1 MVAYAFNAALH
12 SPRYGGGGSLPVGE
26 YVGVIANSSQEM
38 TKDGQGG
45 FIAFELKVIDGPLAG
60 QTHTDRLNLHNKN
73 AQTVEIANNQLSAY
87 SNVLK
92 TIAWQDTVELHNIP
106 FKFKIGQSKDPKY
119 TEVTAIYDI
128 NGNEPGKQSQA
139 PQTYAPPVTA
149 QLAYTPP
156 ADAVQPPAQGGWV
169 TAPAVAPAAVV
180 APAAAPGGWAQG
192 QGGQGGQAKPSWG

>member
-26 YVGVIANSSQEM
+26 YVGIIANSSQEM

-45 FIAFELKVIDGPLAG
+45 FIAFELKVIDGPLTG

-87 SNVLK
+87 SHVVNK
-92 TIAWQDTVELHNIP
+92 IAWQDTVELHNIP

-119 TEVTAIYDI
+119 TEVTSIYDI

-149 QLAYTPP
+149 QPAYTPP
-156 ADAVQPPAQGGWV
+156 AAAVQPTAQGGWGNPAA
-169 TAPAVAPAAVV
+169 TAAPAA

-192 QGGQGGQAKPSWG
+192 QGAQAKPSWG